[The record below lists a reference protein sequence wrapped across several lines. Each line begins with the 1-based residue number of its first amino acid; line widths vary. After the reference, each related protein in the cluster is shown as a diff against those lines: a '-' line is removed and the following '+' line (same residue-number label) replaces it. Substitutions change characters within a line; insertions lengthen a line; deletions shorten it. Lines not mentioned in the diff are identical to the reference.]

1 MKRLVKIIC
10 TLLGIIAIT
19 SCNDLDLNYNPV
31 QPVTAPSPLRLPAI
45 QANLAYSLYSQARF
59 ASFHSYYLTT
69 RTGNSNAQTDTW
81 NYNNITRMGAW
92 RWHYFDVSANI
103 ASKDGILI
111 RAEQDGDNNYTGVG
125 KILLAFSFLTATDV
139 FGDMPFSEAFT
150 DIMNPVYDSQET
162 VYQGVE
168 RLLDEGINEL
178 RNVSPTAR
186 SMNASSDLIY
196 AGDYNKWISFAEA
209 VRARLKLHTASFTAN
224 GYTDLLASVNTAL
237 AGFEDAMF
245 RYPEE
250 SSSLWEKNL
259 WGETRPNPEWQ
270 FADIRNDLTNTLP
283 TDVLMNALTVD
294 EATNTF
300 DPRLYKLTT
309 PGANNKYLGAQM
321 SVGLH
326 SSNTNL
332 PSGTTYQDFANLYNG
347 YWTADNS
354 PYPYMIKEELYFMKA
369 EALFYLERYG
379 EALIAYQQGIEHNCQ
394 RLGVEPG
401 LITNFMGSAKV
412 VQSAEN
418 LKISDIMVQKWLAL
432 YLQAETWVDMRRYGY
447 GTHAYP
453 DLYYPR
459 FALAEWGGRYIQRF
473 IYDPQTEYVYNPKEI
488 ARLGAGARDWA
499 FKEVWWAEK
508 STLKNP

>member
-1 MKRLVKIIC
+1 MKRFFNILYGIFGVLV
-10 TLLGIIAIT
+10 IT

-31 QPVTAPSPLRLPAI
+31 QPVTAPTNLRLPAV

-92 RWHYFDVSANI
+92 RWHYFDVGANI
-103 ASKDGILI
+103 VSKDGMLI
-111 RAEQDGDNNYTGVG
+111 RAEQDGDNNYIGVG

-139 FGDMPFSEAFT
+139 FGDMPFTEAFT

-168 RLLDEGINEL
+168 RLLNEGIAEL
-178 RNVSPTAR
+178 KDVSPSAR
-186 SMNASSDLIY
+186 SMNSSSDLIY
-196 AGDYNKWISFAEA
+196 GGDYVKWIAFAEA
-209 VRARLKLHTASFTAN
+209 IRARMKLHTANFTAD
-224 GYTDLLASVNTAL
+224 GYTSLLATVNSAL
-237 AGFEDAMF
+237 AEFEDAMF
-245 RYPEE
+245 IYPEE
-250 SSSLWEKNL
+250 SNSLWEKNL
-259 WGETRPNPEWQ
+259 WGETRANPEWQ
-270 FADIRNDLTNTLP
+270 FADIRNDLANTLP
-283 TDVLMNALTVD
+283 TDVLMKALTLD
-294 EATNTF
+294 EANNVF

-321 SVGLH
+321 SIGLNAA
-326 SSNTNL
+326 NTNL
-332 PSGTTYQDFANLYNG
+332 PSGTTYQDFANLFNG
-347 YWTADNS
+347 YWTADSS
-354 PYPYMIKEELYFMKA
+354 PYPYMIKEELYFIKA

-379 EALIAYQQGIEHNCQ
+379 EALIAYRQGIERNLE
-394 RLGVEPG
+394 RLGIEPG
-401 LITNFMGSAKV
+401 LITNYMGSNKV
-412 VQSAEN
+412 VQAADD
-418 LKISDIMVQKWLAL
+418 LKISHIMMQKWIAL
-432 YLQAETWVDMRRYGY
+432 YLQAESWVDMRRYGY

-473 IYDPQTEYVYNPKEI
+473 IYDPQTENVYNPKEI
-488 ARLGAGARDWA
+488 ARLGAGSRDWV
-499 FKEVWWAEK
+499 FKQVWWAEN